1 MDGQLNLLKESVE
14 LLSLSYEKQRSAL
27 PDFVE
32 DIMMDIVDD
41 FLNAFYLIPQLIDKG
56 LLSEKALQKIVSCYV
71 QVRINIEHAEWSKA
85 EAFKSHESWGWVRE
99 LANESLDELRKSLD
113 STS

>member
-1 MDGQLNLLKESVE
+1 MDGQLNLLKESLE

-27 PDFVE
+27 PDFVG

-41 FLNAFYLIPQLIDKG
+41 FFNAFYLIPQLIDKE

-71 QVRINIEHAEWSKA
+71 QVRINVEHSEWSKA
-85 EAFKSHESWGWVRE
+85 EAFKAHESWDWVRE
-99 LANESLDELRKSLD
+99 IAKEALKEIRKS
-113 STS
+113 